1 MEAATSAQAT
11 RSATTATDNNSLLT
25 SDNTN
30 SLNILTS
37 ATSNSNI
44 SSAITNNVDHSQ
56 EMDIDILQVQETV
69 TVDSDGAI
77 IFPGKDDTISLPTDL
92 TQDLLQ
98 VKSCSV
104 SLVNRMPF
112 IYILFQL
119 LPV

>member
-1 MEAATSAQAT
+1 MTESELVNILMEAASSAQAS
-11 RSATTATDNNSLLT
+11 RSTTTATDNNSLLT

-44 SSAITNNVDHSQ
+44 STAITNNVDHSQ

-77 IFPGKDDTISLPTDL
+77 IFPCKDDTISLPTDL

-98 VKSCSV
+98 VKSYSP
-104 SLVNRMPF
+104 SFF
-112 IYILFQL
+112 I
-119 LPV
+119 